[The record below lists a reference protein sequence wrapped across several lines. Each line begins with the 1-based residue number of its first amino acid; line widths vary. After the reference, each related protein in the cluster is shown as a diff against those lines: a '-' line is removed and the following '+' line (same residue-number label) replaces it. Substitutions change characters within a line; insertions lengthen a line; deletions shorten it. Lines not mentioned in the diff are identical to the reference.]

1 MADGAFLWTHD
12 GAELNRTLPA
22 GESHARMGFV
32 LGRLERPASDFLG
45 EARAN
50 NARFAEEPM
59 SAMSP
64 VTESI
69 LRAVDYGWAR
79 RARERNW
86 AALHEALGAS
96 NLLEVAAS
104 EGPFMYPY
112 LVDDARGVRERLAE
126 RGVYVPTL
134 WPNVVEDCARGSVAW
149 RYARDILPLPVDQR
163 YGLEEM
169 VRVATALKSD

>member
-1 MADGAFLWTHD
+1 
-12 GAELNRTLPA
+12 
-22 GESHARMGFV
+22 MGFV

-69 LRAVDYGWAR
+69 LRAVDYCEAR
-79 RARERNW
+79 QARERNW
-86 AALHEALGAS
+86 ADLHEALGAS
-96 NLLEVAAS
+96 NLLKVATS

-112 LVDDARGVRERLAE
+112 LVDDARGVRERMAE
-126 RGVYVPTL
+126 RGVYIPTL
-134 WPNVVEDCARGSVAW
+134 WPNVLAGRPRGSVAW
-149 RYARDILPLPVDQR
+149 GYAQNILPLPVDQR
-163 YGLEEM
+163 YGAEEM
-169 VRVATALKSD
+169 KKVAEVLVECLN